1 MRRIVAHLFLLLLI
15 LAGLAASNA
24 AADDEREVHVARV
37 EGSIDAQAAEY
48 VERVVR
54 NAAEEDAA
62 AVVIELDTPGGDLD
76 STRKMVQAESNAK
89 SLPVITYVTP
99 QGARAASA
107 GTFVVM
113 GSDVAAMAPQ
123 TRLGA
128 AAPVDAF
135 GRDIPGK
142 MGDKVEN
149 DAASFIVGLAEAHD
163 RDEAWAE
170 SAVRDAEAL
179 GAEEA
184 LEMNVVEYIEP
195 SVPAVL
201 RAIDGEEIDPKGLT
215 LETAGATIVQ
225 KNPSLVERFGLWVY
239 VLGGLVVLG
248 ILMVVG
254 AVIAVR
260 RMRGWR
266 VTTGREGM
274 IGEVGT
280 VRRPVVGRSG
290 GSVYV
295 HGELWK
301 ALPEDTKS
309 PAIETDTEVEIVSF
323 QRTAIVVRP
332 LRED

>member
-1 MRRIVAHLFLLLLI
+1 MRRIVAHIFLLSFVSLV
-15 LAGLAASNA
+15 LAGSG
-24 AADDEREVHVARV
+24 AADGEREVHVARV
-37 EGSIDAQAAEY
+37 DGGIDAQAAEY
-48 VERVVR
+48 VERVIQT
-54 NAAEEDAA
+54 AARENAA

-89 SLPVITYVTP
+89 SIPVITYVTP

-107 GTFVVM
+107 GTFIMM

-149 DAASFIVGLAEAHD
+149 DAASFIVGLAEAHG
-163 RDEAWAE
+163 RDEDWAE

-184 LEMNVVEYIEP
+184 LEMDVVEYVEP
-195 SVPAVL
+195 NVPAVL
-201 RAIDGEEIDPKGLT
+201 RAADGKKVQPKGLT
-215 LETAGATIVQ
+215 LETAGAAIVQ
-225 KNPSLVERFGLWVY
+225 KSPSLVERYGLWVY
-239 VLGGLVVLG
+239 VLGGLLVLG

-266 VTTGREGM
+266 VSTGREGM
-274 IGEVGT
+274 IGEIGT
-280 VRRPVVGRSG
+280 VRRPVEGRAG

-301 ALPEDTKS
+301 ALPEDAKS